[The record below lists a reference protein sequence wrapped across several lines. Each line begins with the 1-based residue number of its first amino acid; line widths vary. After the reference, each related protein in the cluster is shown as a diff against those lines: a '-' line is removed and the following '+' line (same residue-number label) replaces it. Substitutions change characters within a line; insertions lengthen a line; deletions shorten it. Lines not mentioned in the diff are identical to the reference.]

1 MNKDAMTEKLKS
13 GRYMSC
19 EDLFA
24 LMPLLDEYEC
34 KSYSDED
41 KREIINIMEDVFT
54 FANDPLAAWLEDILA
69 TAQWR
74 EARVFPYEDSIY
86 VRVEV
91 KLLDANAEWRGPYQL
106 LVVWHFFRNLVAWT
120 FVSGESKES
129 FFPDELFIEE
139 NEAMR
144 RKRMELRVARMVTH

>member
-1 MNKDAMTEKLKS
+1 MNKDAITEKLKS
-13 GRYMSC
+13 GRYLPY
-19 EDLFA
+19 EDFFA
-24 LMPLLDEYEC
+24 LVRRLDEYEC
-34 KSYSDED
+34 KSRSDED
-41 KREIINIMEDVFT
+41 KREIINMMDHVFT
-54 FANDPLAAWLEDILA
+54 YPNDPLAAWLEDILA

-74 EARVFPYEDSIY
+74 ELRFYPYEDSTYI
-86 VRVEV
+86 RVEV

-106 LVVWHFFRNLVAWT
+106 LVVWCCSCILDAWT

-144 RKRMELRVARMVTH
+144 RKRMELRMARMATR